1 MPSASSGPISET
13 VRFAPTPSQHYRW
26 QKRSSTNV
34 PNSKAPPQP
43 MERVISLFRKRSMG
57 GNVDG
62 RERVSDEQYLK

>member
-1 MPSASSGPISET
+1 MHLFTAATIASLALVASPAQAKETNAMPSASSGPTSET

-43 MERVISLFRKRSMG
+43 ME
-57 GNVDG
+57 
-62 RERVSDEQYLK
+62 